1 MGKPEQNFRRFAQI
15 NLDHSLLMF
24 IFLILN
30 LYIIFSLNIINKQVN
45 YEINFAKSILLNTKS
60 NYEIKQKELSV
71 IEEEIDNINKID
83 DKISEIKEIY
93 FNNAYLYEK
102 KVIEGTGKKKIVYLT
117 IDDGPSAYTNSFL
130 NVLEKYDVFATF
142 FLIGNTSKQYSDIYE
157 KISDSGHTIGNH
169 TYMHRIVN
177 GVYRSANIFI
187 DDMLKQED
195 FIYKKVGVK
204 TDILR
209 FPGGSKTAGSL
220 KKPIV
225 EKLKE
230 LNYGYI
236 DWNVAAG
243 DANGVDISKE
253 GIYRYV
259 INGTKRRDIA
269 VVLMHDFNKNSLYA
283 LPSIIEELKKSD
295 YIFLPLFF
303 ESSKVIK

>member
-1 MGKPEQNFRRFAQI
+1 MARSKQNIRRFVKLNSI
-15 NLDHSLLMF
+15 CSLLVL

-30 LYIIFSLNIINKQVN
+30 LYIIFSLIVVNKKINL
-45 YEINFAKSILLNTKS
+45 EINYFEDLLAFTEA
-60 NYEIKQKELSV
+60 NYDKKELELFLL
-71 IEEEIDNINKID
+71 EESINSIKNVEN
-83 DKISEIKEIY
+83 KISEIKKTY
-93 FNNAYLYEK
+93 FNNAYLYER

-142 FLIGNTSKQYSDIYE
+142 FLIGNTSKQYSNIYE
-157 KISDSGHTIGNH
+157 KISKNGHTIGNH
-169 TYMHRIVN
+169 TYTHRIVN
-177 GVYRSANIFI
+177 GVYRSSNIFI
-187 DDMLKQED
+187 EDMLKQEE
-195 FIYKKVGVK
+195 FIFEKTGLK

-209 FPGGSKTAGSL
+209 FPGGSKTAGSR

-295 YIFLPLFF
+295 YIFLPLFY

>member
-1 MGKPEQNFRRFAQI
+1 MARSKQDIRRFI
-15 NLDHSLLMF
+15 KLNSICSLLVL

-30 LYIIFSLNIINKQVN
+30 LYIIFSLIVVNKKINL
-45 YEINFAKSILLNTKS
+45 EINYFEDLLAFTEA
-60 NYEIKQKELSV
+60 NYDKKELELFLLEESINNIKN
-71 IEEEIDNINKID
+71 IEN
-83 DKISEIKEIY
+83 KISEIKHTY
-93 FNNAYLYEK
+93 FNNAYLYEQ

-130 NVLEKYDVFATF
+130 NVLEKYDVLATF
-142 FLIGNTSKQYSDIYE
+142 FLIGNTSKQYINIYD
-157 KISDSGHTIGNH
+157 KISKNGHTIGNH
-169 TYMHRIVN
+169 TYTHRIVN
-177 GVYRSANIFI
+177 GVYRSSNIFI
-187 DDMLKQED
+187 EDMLKQEE
-195 FIYKKVGVK
+195 FIFEKTGLK

-209 FPGGSKTAGSL
+209 FPGGSKTAGSR
-220 KKPIV
+220 KKPII
-225 EKLKE
+225 EKLKQ

-283 LPSIIEELKKSD
+283 LPSIIEELKEND
-295 YIFLPLFF
+295 YIFLPLFY